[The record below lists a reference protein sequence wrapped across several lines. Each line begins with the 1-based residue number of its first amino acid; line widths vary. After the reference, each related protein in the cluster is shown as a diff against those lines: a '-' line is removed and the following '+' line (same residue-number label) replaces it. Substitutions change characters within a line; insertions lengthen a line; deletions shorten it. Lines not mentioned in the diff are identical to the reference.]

1 VSESTLVWIAIG
13 LIFLYLVVSGL
24 EKAGRRWVMTFT
36 PDELDF
42 PDGTVYQSYAISGDW
57 IVSTTPTIT
66 IPDPP
71 LDSAVMWW
79 TPIFHNADHSQSAIG
94 CAAGASVY

>member
-1 VSESTLVWIAIG
+1 MLALILTGVIAATG
-13 LIFLYLVVSGL
+13 CGSVQPATPSY
-24 EKAGRRWVMTFT
+24 EAWVMTFT
-36 PDELDF
+36 PDEWDF

-57 IVSTTPTIT
+57 IVSATPTIT

-71 LDSAVMWW
+71 LDSVVMWW
-79 TPIFHNADHSQSAIG
+79 TSIFHNTDHSQSAIG